1 MDRKTL
7 KALREFGKLVRRRFP
22 SARIWAFGSRA
33 RGEPTRESDL
43 DVCVILDRMDE
54 VVDQQIRDMAWRV
67 GFENGLVIST
77 VPYSREEFETGP
89 CSESPLVRVILREG
103 VAV

>member
-1 MDRKTL
+1 MDKKSL
-7 KALREFGKLVRRRFP
+7 EALREFAHLVRRQFS
-22 SARIWAFGSRA
+22 SARIRAFGSRA
-33 RGEPTRESDL
+33 KGKATRESDL
-43 DVCVILDRMDE
+43 DVCVIVDRVDE
-54 VVDQQIRDMAWRV
+54 IVDQQIRDMAWSV

-77 VPYSREEFETGP
+77 VLYSREEFETGP

>member
-1 MDRKTL
+1 MDRKSV
-7 KALREFGKLVRRRFP
+7 KALKEFAELVRARFP
-22 SARIWAFGSRA
+22 SARIRAFGSRA
-33 RGEPTRESDL
+33 RGGATQQSDL
-43 DVCVILDRMDE
+43 DVCIIVDRMDE
-54 VVDQQIRDMAWRV
+54 IVDQQIRDMAWRV

-89 CSESPLVRVILREG
+89 CSASPLVRTILREG

>member
-1 MDRKTL
+1 MDRKSL
-7 KALREFGKLVRRRFP
+7 KALREFARLVRTQFP
-22 SARIWAFGSRA
+22 SARIRAFGSRA
-33 RGEPTRESDL
+33 RGKATRESDL
-43 DVCVILDRMDE
+43 DVCIIVDRLDE
-54 VVDQQIRDMAWRV
+54 VVDQQIRDMAWSV

-77 VPYSREEFETGP
+77 IPYSQEEFEKGP

>member
-1 MDRKTL
+1 MDKKSL
-7 KALREFGKLVRRRFP
+7 KALREFAELVRRQFP
-22 SARIWAFGSRA
+22 SARIRAFGSRA
-33 RGEPTRESDL
+33 RGKATRESDL
-43 DVCVILDRMDE
+43 DVCVIVDRMDE
-54 VVDQQIRDMAWRV
+54 SVDQQIRDMAWSV

-77 VPYSREEFETGP
+77 IPYSREEFEKGP